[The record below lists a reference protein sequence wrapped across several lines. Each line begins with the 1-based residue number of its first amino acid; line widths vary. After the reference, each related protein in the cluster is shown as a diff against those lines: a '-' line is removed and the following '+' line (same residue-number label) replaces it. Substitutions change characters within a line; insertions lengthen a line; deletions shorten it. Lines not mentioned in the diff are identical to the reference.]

1 MVNKDHIDQTLTI
14 TKDLLC
20 ENSEFPLKSNFMVG
34 EATKYFGYKSEN
46 YRVNLVFL
54 TLISLFLQIIE

>member
-1 MVNKDHIDQTLTI
+1 MVNKDHIDQILTI

-34 EATKYFGYKSEN
+34 GSY
-46 YRVNLVFL
+46 
-54 TLISLFLQIIE
+54 